1 MTEEK
6 IALHGKSFELF
17 LSEKEIAAA
26 VGGLA
31 EKINRDF
38 HGKEVVILG
47 VLDGAFMLLGDL
59 LKRLDVS
66 LTLELVKLK
75 SYEGV
80 ETTGVVKSLI
90 GLSDELKGKH
100 VVVVEDIIDTGI
112 TLSYLLGL
120 LEEKKPASVSL
131 TTLLIKKEVFNDKF
145 PVHYYGIAIPNRFV
159 VGYGM
164 DYDGHGRQLS
174 QIYAAID

>member
-17 LSEKEIAAA
+17 LSEKEIADA

-38 HGKEVVILG
+38 HGKEMVILG

-59 LKRLDVS
+59 LKQLDVS